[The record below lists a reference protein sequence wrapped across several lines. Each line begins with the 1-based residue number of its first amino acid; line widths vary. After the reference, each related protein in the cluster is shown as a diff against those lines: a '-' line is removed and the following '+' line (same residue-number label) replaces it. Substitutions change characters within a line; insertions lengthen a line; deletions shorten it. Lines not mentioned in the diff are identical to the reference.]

1 MALHLVATGRPPAAA
16 AAAASHSFVMVCD
29 GVSRAGQ
36 AAKRPFDGGGRSGD
50 RVRLTAAAKQW
61 VAAVTSA
68 DKVLT
73 GGGA

>member
-1 MALHLVATGRPPAAA
+1 MYGVGRYGGEACNWPYLGGERNGTELL
-16 AAAASHSFVMVCD
+16 D
-29 GVSRAGQ
+29 RAI
-36 AAKRPFDGGGRSGD
+36 DGGGRSGD